1 MHAQRQGAGR
11 GEEERR
17 ERSRHVNLLLESGHI
32 CDKSKFSACYSVA
45 LECGQKYF
53 QLDPLELAHSCLMSC
68 AVALAVTRYGASVL
82 CKFIRDTIEIRIVGI
97 NILEGERIS
106 WAERGR
112 YVC

>member
-17 ERSRHVNLLLESGHI
+17 ERSGHVNLLLESGHI
-32 CDKSKFSACYSVA
+32 CNKSKFSACYSVA

-53 QLDPLELAHSCLMSC
+53 QLDPLELAHSC
-68 AVALAVTRYGASVL
+68 AVALAVTLLTRYGASVL

-106 WAERGR
+106 WAEPGR
-112 YVC
+112 CVC

>member
-17 ERSRHVNLLLESGHI
+17 ERSGHVNLLLESGHIYI

-53 QLDPLELAHSCLMSC
+53 QLDPLELAHSC

-97 NILEGERIS
+97 NILEGENIS
-106 WAERGR
+106 WAEPGR
-112 YVC
+112 CVC